1 MQLTIYYFKLF
12 SQGRGTIDYYMSVV
26 PILDM
31 KRHTRRVCHL
41 FIPRYTFSQENALK
55 YSQCRTLH

>member
-12 SQGRGTIDYYMSVV
+12 SQGRGTIDHYMSVV

-31 KRHTRRVCHL
+31 KRHTR
-41 FIPRYTFSQENALK
+41 
-55 YSQCRTLH
+55 